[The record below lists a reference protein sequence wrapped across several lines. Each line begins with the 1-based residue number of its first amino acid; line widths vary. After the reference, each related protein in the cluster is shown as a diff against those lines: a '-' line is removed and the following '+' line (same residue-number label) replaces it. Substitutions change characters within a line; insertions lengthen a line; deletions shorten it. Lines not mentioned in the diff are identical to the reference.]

1 MAPRKPKYAR
11 PVRNSAKQQHPANAR
26 ISHGARSLA
35 IDVLNRADP
44 RRNYAA
50 PILNNLLD
58 RTDQRQRATDLVFGT
73 IRHRWALDTAITA
86 FSSRPT
92 ERIPLRLLNI
102 IRLGA
107 YELIYRPETPDY
119 SIVSEA
125 VENTKARSGKKQVG
139 FVNAVLRNITRQI
152 VDRQGP
158 LADADIRAVLP
169 QNPSTGC
176 VFKTAFLP
184 DPHANPADYLS
195 TAFSLPIWLITV
207 WLAEFG
213 FEKTRRLCFASN
225 RRPSIYI
232 RANRLKTTTA
242 ELAEKLREADV
253 DLDIVPDTPMIR
265 IRPASA
271 ITELPGFAEGLFA
284 VQDLTAS
291 HAVRMLDPK
300 PGTKILDLCAA
311 PGVKTTQIAEI
322 TGDSAQIIAT
332 DINPERLRK
341 IEENTTRLGTAGIKI
356 VTYKEFE
363 RKASEPAAFDAVL
376 LDVPC
381 SNTGVLAKRIEARY
395 RLNPGAIN
403 ELTAI
408 QSQLLR
414 TAAPMVKTNGKICY
428 STCSIQKDEN
438 SELIRDF
445 LLQNNNFKLEFEE
458 LILPS
463 AETPTQGPHCEKNPD
478 EFDHDGGYVAILVRK

>member
-1 MAPRKPKYAR
+1 
-11 PVRNSAKQQHPANAR
+11 
-26 ISHGARSLA
+26 
-35 IDVLNRADP
+35 
-44 RRNYAA
+44 
-50 PILNNLLD
+50 
-58 RTDQRQRATDLVFGT
+58 
-73 IRHRWALDTAITA
+73 
-86 FSSRPT
+86 
-92 ERIPLRLLNI
+92 LLNI
-102 IRLGA
+102 IRLAA
-107 YELIYRPETPDY
+107 YELIYRPQIPGY
-119 SIVSEA
+119 SIVNEA
-125 VENTKARSGKKQVG
+125 VENTKAMAGKKQVG

-152 VDRQGP
+152 ANRQVP
-158 LADADIRAVLP
+158 LTDADIKATLP
-169 QNPSTGC
+169 QSPSTGC
-176 VFKTAFLP
+176 VFNTALLP
-184 DPHANPADYLS
+184 DPQSHPAAYLS
-195 TAFSLPIWLITV
+195 TVFSLPMWLITG

-213 FEKTRRLCFASN
+213 FETTRLICFAST

-232 RANRLKTTTA
+232 RANALKTTTQ

-271 ITELPGFAEGLFA
+271 VTELPGFAEGLFA

-300 PGTKILDLCAA
+300 PGTEILDLCAA

-322 TGDSAQIIAT
+322 TGDSARIIAT
-332 DINPERLRK
+332 DINPERLKK
-341 IEENTTRLGTAGIKI
+341 IEENTTRLGIAGVSVLAYEDFKRRAA
-356 VTYKEFE
+356 EL
-363 RKASEPAAFDAVL
+363 ASFDAVL

-395 RLNPGAIN
+395 RLNPAAIE
-403 ELTAI
+403 ELAQT

-414 TAAPMVKTNGKICY
+414 QAASMIKPNGKICY
-428 STCSIQKDEN
+428 STCSIQKNEN

-445 LLQNNNFKLEFEE
+445 LQQNNHFKLESEK

-463 AETPTQGPHCEKNPD
+463 ASRHAGTCEKNPD